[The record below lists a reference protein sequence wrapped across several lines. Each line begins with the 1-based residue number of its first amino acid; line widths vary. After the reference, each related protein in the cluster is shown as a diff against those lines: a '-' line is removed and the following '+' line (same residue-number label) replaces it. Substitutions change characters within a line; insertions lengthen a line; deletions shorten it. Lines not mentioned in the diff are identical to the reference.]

1 MAKNVV
7 VIGTQ
12 WGDEGKGKIVDWLTD
27 HASAVARFQGGHNAG
42 HTLVIGQ
49 GSKQKE
55 YKLNLVPS
63 GIIREGIECY
73 IGNGVVLDINH
84 LSKEVDGL
92 EKNGIT
98 VRGRLNISA
107 GCPLI
112 LDYHVELDRAREAIR
127 SKNKK
132 IGTTGK
138 GIGPAYEDK
147 VARRAFKVYDLFLNP
162 KDILSRLKET
172 LDYHNFVLTKYLN
185 STPIDLN
192 KQFDSMISQSEF
204 IKPFV
209 CDVSQ
214 KLYEVNQSGKSILFE
229 GAQGALL
236 DIDHGTYPFVTS
248 SNCVSGQASAGTGV
262 GPSMLSYVL
271 GITKA
276 YTTRVGG
283 GPFPSE
289 LDIDEESSP
298 GFQMS
303 TKGKEFG
310 TVTQRT
316 RRCGWFDA
324 AALRRSAVVNGLSG
338 LCITKLDILDGIK
351 TLKICVGYKNG
362 DNKIDLL
369 PLGADQTENCEP
381 ILIDM
386 PGWTEN
392 TFGTK
397 NWDDLPKNAKNYIS
411 KLEELCGVPVHIIS
425 TGPERDETILIKHP
439 FD

>member
-1 MAKNVV
+1 
-7 VIGTQ
+7 
-12 WGDEGKGKIVDWLTD
+12 
-27 HASAVARFQGGHNAG
+27 
-42 HTLVIGQ
+42 
-49 GSKQKE
+49 
-55 YKLNLVPS
+55 
-63 GIIREGIECY
+63 
-73 IGNGVVLDINH
+73 
-84 LSKEVDGL
+84 
-92 EKNGIT
+92 
-98 VRGRLNISA
+98 
-107 GCPLI
+107 
-112 LDYHVELDRAREAIR
+112 
-127 SKNKK
+127 
-132 IGTTGK
+132 
-138 GIGPAYEDK
+138 
-147 VARRAFKVYDLFLNP
+147 
-162 KDILSRLKET
+162 
-172 LDYHNFVLTKYLN
+172 
-185 STPIDLN
+185 
-192 KQFDSMISQSEF
+192 MISQSEF

-289 LDIDEESSP
+289 LDIDDESSP

-324 AALRRSAVVNGLSG
+324 AALRRSAMVNGLSG

-411 KLEELCGVPVHIIS
+411 KLEELCDVPVHIIS

>member
-1 MAKNVV
+1 M
-7 VIGTQ
+7 
-12 WGDEGKGKIVDWLTD
+12 
-27 HASAVARFQGGHNAG
+27 
-42 HTLVIGQ
+42 
-49 GSKQKE
+49 
-55 YKLNLVPS
+55 
-63 GIIREGIECY
+63 
-73 IGNGVVLDINH
+73 
-84 LSKEVDGL
+84 
-92 EKNGIT
+92 
-98 VRGRLNISA
+98 
-107 GCPLI
+107 
-112 LDYHVELDRAREAIR
+112 
-127 SKNKK
+127 
-132 IGTTGK
+132 
-138 GIGPAYEDK
+138 
-147 VARRAFKVYDLFLNP
+147 
-162 KDILSRLKET
+162 
-172 LDYHNFVLTKYLN
+172 
-185 STPIDLN
+185 
-192 KQFDSMISQSEF
+192 MSQSEF

-214 KLYEVNQSGKSILFE
+214 RLYEINKLGKSILFE

-262 GPSMLSYVL
+262 GPSMLNYVL

-289 LDIDEESSP
+289 LDIDDEASP

-324 AALRRSAVVNGLSG
+324 AALRRSAMVNGLTG
-338 LCITKLDILDGIK
+338 LCITKLDILDGIE

-362 DNKIDLL
+362 NDQIDLL

-386 PGWTEN
+386 PGWSEN

-397 NWDDLPKNAKNYIS
+397 SWDDLPKNAQNYIS
-411 KLEELCGVPVHIIS
+411 KLEELCDVPVHIIS